1 MKLQK
6 EKETMENK
14 IILTEE
20 DSLNLYNLIKHLEGQ
35 IQEIKEG
42 EEQVKKLNEING
54 KLYNINKTIMD
65 LKTEL
70 AIAEGRKQELL
81 EERSNYVAELQ
92 TELDKKDKKY
102 PF

>member
-1 MKLQK
+1 M
-6 EKETMENK
+6 
-14 IILTEE
+14 
-20 DSLNLYNLIKHLEGQ
+20 
-35 IQEIKEG
+35 
-42 EEQVKKLNEING
+42 KKLNEING